1 MFYKSLTASQTISIA
16 EVLRLAE
23 DDDAP
28 LLLRACRLG
37 FEVERV
43 TYGPKMLKYQS
54 IGIYGV
60 GCCGQVGIENGNYYI
75 IRRDYGL
82 GF

>member
-1 MFYKSLTASQTISIA
+1 MFYKSLTASQTVSIA

-43 TYGPKMLKYQS
+43 TYRPKKLEYQP
-54 IGIYGV
+54 IGIYGWDV
-60 GCCGQVGIENGNYYI
+60 VDKLTLKMESTIS
-75 IRRDYGL
+75 
-82 GF
+82 